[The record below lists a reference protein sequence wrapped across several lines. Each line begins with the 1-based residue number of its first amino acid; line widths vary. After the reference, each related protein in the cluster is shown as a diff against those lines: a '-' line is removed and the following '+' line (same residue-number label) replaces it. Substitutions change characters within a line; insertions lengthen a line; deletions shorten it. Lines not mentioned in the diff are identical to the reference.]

1 MDADSIR
8 TQAVETPPAG
18 TRAAR
23 CSIGFSPDRLRKV
36 CQKLEPRSVNC
47 LTTSILAW
55 NRWWLSSESEHPL
68 TEPEQIAAFFRHLDS
83 TRRPPGSI
91 NAIAWAIKHFLMA
104 MDLPNKDSLR
114 LLEQVL
120 VAVAHAVK
128 RRDRSR
134 EVAIFGRGELE
145 ACIASVDPLSAQDA
159 RDVAILHV
167 LFETMAAPD
176 QIFGVRLEKRWV
188 FPPLRRAALVLDND
202 GTGRLELD
210 AVGKHG
216 ARTAKLSA
224 LTVAWILRWLE
235 CRSRTVVQNFFLPI
249 QVDDSLRLLGA
260 WAPAISSGG
269 PGFPSSFK
277 FRAFRRGIAHD
288 QMLAGRTASELCR
301 TPLWRSIGPIQRAM
315 RAPVRRDHFPPPV
328 AIGECLRLSSRRRIR
343 MRAYCQDLFESTANT
358 PRKAG

>member
-8 TQAVETPPAG
+8 TQAVETL
-18 TRAAR
+18 RHVAAR
-23 CSIGFSPDRLRKV
+23 CSIGFQPDRLRAV

-55 NRWWLSSESEHPL
+55 SRWWLSLESEHPL
-68 TEPEQIAAFFRHLDS
+68 TEPEQVSAFIRHLDS

-91 NAIAWAIKHFLMA
+91 NAIVWAMKHFLMA

-120 VAVAHAVK
+120 VSVAHAVK

-134 EVAIFGRGELE
+134 EVAIFGRGDLE
-145 ACIASVDPLSAQDA
+145 ACIASVDPLSAQDV

-188 FPPLRRAALVLDND
+188 LPPLRRAALVIDND
-202 GTGRLELD
+202 GTGTLELD
-210 AVGKHG
+210 AVGKHR

-224 LTVAWILRWLE
+224 LTVAWIVRWLE
-235 CRSRTVVQNFFLPI
+235 CRSDSSPELFLANSGRPLI
-249 QVDDSLRLLGA
+249 ATAWRLG
-260 WAPAISSGG
+260 ISDLVRRARIS
-269 PGFPSSFK
+269 SSFK
-277 FRAFRRGIAHD
+277 FRAFRRGMAHD
-288 QMLAGRTASELCR
+288 QMLAGKTASELCR

-315 RAPVRRDHFPPPV
+315 RAPVRRAHSPPPV
-328 AIGECLRLSSRRRIR
+328 AIGECLRLSSRRRSR
-343 MRAYCQDLFESTANT
+343 MRAYCQDLFESTADT
-358 PRKAG
+358 PRKTG